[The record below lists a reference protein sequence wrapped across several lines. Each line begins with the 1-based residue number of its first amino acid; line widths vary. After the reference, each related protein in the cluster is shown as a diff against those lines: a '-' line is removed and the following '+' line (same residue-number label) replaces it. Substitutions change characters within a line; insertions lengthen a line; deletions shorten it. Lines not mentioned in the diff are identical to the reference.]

1 MCSVN
6 TSKTYAPLMTE
17 KEVCLFFFF
26 FFFRFPSLFP
36 VNSSL
41 FLTDFRIA
49 ANVALVRKDTCAKI

>member
-17 KEVCLFFFF
+17 KEVCVFFFF
-26 FFFRFPSLFP
+26 FLFPSLFP

-41 FLTDFRIA
+41 FLTDFRIE